1 MFRQLASHFQASTID
16 KYPRERCTDAVY
28 RIVVAVFMAM
38 PSLAFADSHPPAIA
52 AREQAALQGMAV
64 RSARGPSKER
74 AHGAVPFEEYSRA
87 GDRYVHK
94 EMNTMAKLLT
104 MFALLTGLTGLFIA
118 PSPAFAQVCNPALA
132 AGFLSQCPPASE
144 GLFDNRGFRH
154 FRGDDGF
161 HDNRGFHD
169 NDGFHDNHGFHGDGG
184 QNNFGRGVGHGDG
197 MGHGGGA
204 GHGR

>member
-52 AREQAALQGMAV
+52 AREQAASQGMAV

-132 AGFLSQCPPASE
+132 AGFLYQCPPASE
-144 GLFDNRGFRH
+144 GFFDNRGFRH

-161 HDNRGFHD
+161 HDHRGFHD

-184 QNNFGRGVGHGDG
+184 QNNFGRGVG
-197 MGHGGGA
+197 MGHGGSA

>member
-1 MFRQLASHFQASTID
+1 
-16 KYPRERCTDAVY
+16 
-28 RIVVAVFMAM
+28 
-38 PSLAFADSHPPAIA
+38 
-52 AREQAALQGMAV
+52 
-64 RSARGPSKER
+64 
-74 AHGAVPFEEYSRA
+74 
-87 GDRYVHK
+87 
-94 EMNTMAKLLT
+94 MAKLLM
-104 MFALLTGLTGLFIA
+104 MFALLTGLSGLFVA

-154 FRGDDGF
+154 FHGDDGF